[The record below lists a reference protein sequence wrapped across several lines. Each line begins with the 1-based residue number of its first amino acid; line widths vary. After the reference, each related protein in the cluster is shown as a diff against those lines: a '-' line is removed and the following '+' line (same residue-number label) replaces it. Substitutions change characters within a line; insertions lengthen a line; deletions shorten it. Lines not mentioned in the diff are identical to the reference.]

1 MSSFRTPPILIL
13 TVLFPLATACSRL
26 PAQDETDSFM
36 ERCAAADQLA
46 STLTYH
52 CLDNP
57 RGLTHVGRMDYCNA
71 AIRAT
76 NAATK
81 ACEE

>member
-1 MSSFRTPPILIL
+1 MSSFRTHPILIL
-13 TVLFPLATACSRL
+13 AALLPLATVCSRL

-52 CLDNP
+52 CLEDP
-57 RGLTHVGRMDYCNA
+57 RRLTYVARMDYCNA

-81 ACEE
+81 ACRE